1 MVVSNLAYDGS
12 IKIDTKIDTSGFKG
26 GIDKIKSIA
35 QAGVSA
41 VTATLAGIT
50 ATLGAG
56 ATAAATV
63 GSSFEAA
70 MSKVSAISGATGDS
84 LQSLTDKAKEMG
96 AKQSSLHPSRH
107 LLYNIWLWQAGT
119 QSQCSTVLTVL

>member
-96 AKQSSLHPSRH
+96 ERGRQAVVNK
-107 LLYNIWLWQAGT
+107 YNWHNEEVKLIGIYKKMT
-119 QSQCSTVLTVL
+119 T